1 MARFKVSSSEGGMM
15 TFGKQ
20 NAPTGI
26 RAERKTNCDLN
37 YKQMPAY
44 GKQLMT
50 MRQSGKAP
58 YRRVMVIFD
67 WDLAKAYPRI
77 VIADDTRPEELNFN
91 YLAGLPVQIVYRRKD
106 AHRVNDVMGA
116 ILKINPSCLAI
127 FALDLV
133 DTGDAVTIIK
143 PYQSIQLAEAA

>member
-1 MARFKVSSSEGGMM
+1 MNPIKE
-15 TFGKQ
+15 

-26 RAERKTNCDLN
+26 RASFETKLN
-37 YKQMPAY
+37 LDCKRLPAY
-44 GKQLMT
+44 GKQFMS
-50 MRQSGKAP
+50 MRQSGQAP
-58 YRRVMVIFD
+58 TRRVMVTFD

-77 VIADDTRPEELNFN
+77 VIADDTPPDELNFN
-91 YLAGLPVQIVYRRKD
+91 YLAGLPVQIVYRQRD

-133 DTGDAVTIIK
+133 DIGNAVTIIK